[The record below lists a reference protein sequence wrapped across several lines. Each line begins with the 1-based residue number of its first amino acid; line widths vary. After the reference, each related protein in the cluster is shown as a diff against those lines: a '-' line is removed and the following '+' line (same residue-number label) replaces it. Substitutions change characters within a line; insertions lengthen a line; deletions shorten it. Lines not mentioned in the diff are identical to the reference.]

1 MHDSFGITE
10 GGAVMNKSTGI
21 TVLVLLSA
29 LLISCSRV
37 RRPVPG
43 ETENSGK
50 ESDTAMTFT
59 VTDGKYGAKGDG
71 SADCT
76 DAFLAASA
84 DAAESGGAVC
94 IPAGTYRVGGKV
106 EFPGNITLKFGRGAV
121 IETAK
126 GGAVTLDCRIEAAAM
141 QIFGGEGTF
150 SGNSRSTGYPE
161 WFGGAADGTDS
172 SAAMQKAV
180 DIFPEVRLTA
190 GSGAYRLGGIR
201 ITKPTA
207 INGVGVLRVGITA
220 KKDMNL
226 FEIASGSVSFSNLSV
241 TGSGSRE
248 YAVFFLDT
256 AAGDIS
262 GVKITNIHGTQN
274 GYLVRDA
281 GLGRHKVTD
290 FEMASCTVNL
300 NRNTTVYVKDF
311 ADGIRFTDVV
321 ADNVPNASDVNYPG
335 WYMENVTG
343 MFMDNVDA
351 AGGLAKGSGGDGFVF
366 VNCRNVRIER
376 AMQDYV
382 NGIGLKLV
390 GCTKMDFGNFVCSLY
405 EKQGICMENVTDSTF
420 EMIKANG
427 IYPAVKVAETR
438 GEVFE
443 AVTLK
448 NCRGLTFSSLTAQYN
463 QSDGLVIDGC
473 TDITINSYVF
483 WGNNGDAYIEKGSSD
498 RNVLNGAVSCSN
510 YKRDA
515 RFIQT
520 GKNSSLRGLVI
531 NFVYRDPVTG
541 AAEIS

>member
-1 MHDSFGITE
+1 
-10 GGAVMNKSTGI
+10 MNRLKSKGI

-50 ESDTAMTFT
+50 GSDTAMTFT

-226 FEIASGSVSFSNLSV
+226 FEIASGSVYFSNLWV
-241 TGSGSRE
+241 
-248 YAVFFLDT
+248 
-256 AAGDIS
+256 
-262 GVKITNIHGTQN
+262 
-274 GYLVRDA
+274 
-281 GLGRHKVTD
+281 
-290 FEMASCTVNL
+290 
-300 NRNTTVYVKDF
+300 
-311 ADGIRFTDVV
+311 DG
-321 ADNVPNASDVNYPG
+321 
-335 WYMENVTG
+335 
-343 MFMDNVDA
+343 
-351 AGGLAKGSGGDGFVF
+351 K
-366 VNCRNVRIER
+366 
-376 AMQDYV
+376 
-382 NGIGLKLV
+382 
-390 GCTKMDFGNFVCSLY
+390 
-405 EKQGICMENVTDSTF
+405 
-420 EMIKANG
+420 
-427 IYPAVKVAETR
+427 
-438 GEVFE
+438 
-443 AVTLK
+443 
-448 NCRGLTFSSLTAQYN
+448 
-463 QSDGLVIDGC
+463 
-473 TDITINSYVF
+473 
-483 WGNNGDAYIEKGSSD
+483 
-498 RNVLNGAVSCSN
+498 
-510 YKRDA
+510 
-515 RFIQT
+515 
-520 GKNSSLRGLVI
+520 
-531 NFVYRDPVTG
+531 
-541 AAEIS
+541 